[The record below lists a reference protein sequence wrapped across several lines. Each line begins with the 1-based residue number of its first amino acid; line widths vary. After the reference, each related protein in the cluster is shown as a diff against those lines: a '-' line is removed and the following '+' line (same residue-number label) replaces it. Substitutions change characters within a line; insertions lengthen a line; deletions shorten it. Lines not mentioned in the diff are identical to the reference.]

1 MSNEG
6 GMSDYSDWRSLREL
20 DLAAGLP
27 KGSAFRAFKAR
38 LGSLQEGVDFIVLD
52 HRIHAALA
60 SALHAQ
66 GRLYRSSVHPVLLAP
81 AAAEAVAGALA
92 EAVTRL

>member
-1 MSNEG
+1 
-6 GMSDYSDWRSLREL
+6 MSDYSDWRSLREL
-20 DLAAGLP
+20 DLEAGLP

-38 LGSLQEGVDFIVLD
+38 LGTLQEGRDFIVLD
-52 HRIHAALA
+52 HQTHAALA

-81 AAAEAVAGALA
+81 AAAAALA
-92 EAVTRL
+92 AALRGADTSL